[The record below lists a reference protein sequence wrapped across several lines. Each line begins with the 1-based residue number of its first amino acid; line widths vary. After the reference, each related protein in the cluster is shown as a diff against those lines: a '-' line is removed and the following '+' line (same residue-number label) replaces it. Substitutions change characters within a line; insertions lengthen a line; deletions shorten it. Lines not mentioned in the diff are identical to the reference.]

1 MVLTV
6 LMTGCG
12 IYKPY
17 TRPEV
22 STEGIYRETVN
33 AADTASLADLD
44 WRSLFS
50 DATLQ
55 ELIDTVLVRNTDLRS
70 AQLQVEAAEATLR
83 TSRLSL
89 LPSFTLAPQGGV
101 SSFDNSKASWTYNV
115 PVTASWEIDVFSR
128 LRNTKLRSKALYM
141 QSMEYKQAVR
151 TQLIA
156 TTANLYYT
164 LCMLDEQLAIARET
178 ADAWAET
185 VETIRAMKEAG
196 MTNDAA
202 VAQNEA
208 AYNGV
213 KISVL
218 QLEKSI
224 SETENSLCGLLL
236 QEPHKIERN
245 TLKEQRT
252 PQELLVGVPV
262 QLLSR
267 RPDVRVA
274 EYSLMSA
281 YYATAAARSALYP
294 NITLSGSAGWTNNA
308 GSAIVNPGK
317 LLLSAAGQLLQPIFQ
332 AGANRAQVKIAKAQQ
347 EEAML
352 AYEQTILN
360 AGNEVNDALKSY
372 QTAHTAATLYEEQ
385 VASLARAVE
394 STELLMQHSQTT
406 YLDVLT
412 ARQSYLSA
420 QLEQVANRFTELQSV
435 VSLYHALGGGR
446 ECDAE

>member
-1 MVLTV
+1 MNKTIIVLAV
-6 LMTGCG
+6 LAALSSGAQAQDLVAASDVVDCG
-12 IYKPY
+12 
-17 TRPEV
+17 
-22 STEGIYRETVN
+22 
-33 AADTASLADLD
+33 
-44 WRSLFS
+44 
-50 DATLQ
+50 
-55 ELIDTVLVRNTDLRS
+55 
-70 AQLQVEAAEATLR
+70 QVE
-83 TSRLSL
+83 
-89 LPSFTLAPQGGV
+89 
-101 SSFDNSKASWTYNV
+101 YNV

-218 QLEKSI
+218 QLEQSI

-236 QEPHKIERN
+236 QAPHKIERN

-332 AGANRAQVKIAKAQQ
+332 AGANRAQRGRPFGQDCK
-347 EEAML
+347 
-352 AYEQTILN
+352 
-360 AGNEVNDALKSY
+360 G
-372 QTAHTAATLYEEQ
+372 AA
-385 VASLARAVE
+385 
-394 STELLMQHSQTT
+394 
-406 YLDVLT
+406 
-412 ARQSYLSA
+412 
-420 QLEQVANRFTELQSV
+420 
-435 VSLYHALGGGR
+435 GGG
-446 ECDAE
+446 DAGI